1 MLTTQRTELIV
12 PPSLSFF
19 RLFSQTQSFS
29 DFPTLSAAPRPPLH
43 SSPNPRRKDEP
54 SFRASAHHPAAG
66 ACGLP
71 GTLTRALQTSGFR
84 SSLALSALH
93 SVVGSPV
100 TYFEPSVG
108 FHYFPK

>member
-12 PPSLSFF
+12 SPSLPVFC
-19 RLFSQTQSFS
+19 LFSQTESFS
-29 DFPTLSAAPRPPLH
+29 DFPTLSTAPCPLH

-54 SFRASAHHPAAG
+54 SFLASTHHPAAG

-71 GTLTRALQTSGFR
+71 STLTQALQTSGFR
-84 SSLALSALH
+84 SSLALPALH
-93 SVVGSPV
+93 NVVGSPV